1 MFNVTH
7 ILTCTILANL
17 QISYITTISIFSQIV
32 YVYQLH
38 MYHMWELMSAIAMFK
53 LPIYTMLITAV
64 NATELP
70 LEVSWYGFIARSL
83 SQLAGHIFTCD
94 GLCTLHK

>member
-1 MFNVTH
+1 
-7 ILTCTILANL
+7 
-17 QISYITTISIFSQIV
+17 
-32 YVYQLH
+32 
-38 MYHMWELMSAIAMFK
+38 MSAIAMFK
-53 LPIYTMLITAV
+53 LPIHVYTMLITAA